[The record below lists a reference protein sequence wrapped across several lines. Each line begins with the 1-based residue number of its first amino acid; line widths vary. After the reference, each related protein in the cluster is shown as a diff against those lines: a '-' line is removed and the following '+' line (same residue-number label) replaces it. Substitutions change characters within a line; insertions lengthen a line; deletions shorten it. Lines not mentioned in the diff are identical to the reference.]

1 MKRSTKITYVWHR
14 SLMAIVFLVGAMG
27 AVFNNDISIKA
38 EYLFICAQSG
48 LFLIVSF
55 LPNFLKK
62 LDLDIPDFIYIIFI
76 LFCIAHFFCGEI
88 LGFFVKIKWWDSL
101 LHTFSGMIIALLSF
115 SLINLL
121 NKNSSGFNLN
131 IVFAAIFAFSL
142 TISIGVLW
150 EIVEFASDA
159 IFNSNMQRAYV
170 STMSGRGTPLVGQEA
185 LLDTMKDLIL
195 DAIGAGVTC
204 IICTIAVCKKKLK
217 VEDLSFIKKRKKV
230 APIHSEAV
238 ENIEI
243 KSQILIKNESDLQFS
258 ERDKTENLKPKNAK
272 RNKKH

>member
-243 KSQILIKNESDLQFS
+243 KSQNLIKNESDLQFS